1 MIQVLILLIV
11 SLFFNCTVQAQTNTH
26 FADRPDVKIFI
37 HQMVKQHKF
46 KEASLVALFNT
57 VNVRPMIMRKI
68 KAPLEK
74 EPWNIYQNLFV
85 SEWRIQHG
93 VEYWNRNQ
101 AALAQAEKKYGVP
114 ANIIVATIGIETK
127 YGLHTGKFRVID
139 ALSNIAF
146 SKSTRA
152 IFFQY
157 ELKEFL
163 LLAREQHL
171 DPMKVT
177 GSYAGAIGQPQFMP
191 SSYRRYAVSFNGHSK
206 IDLSN
211 NQLDIIASIANFYKL
226 HGWETN
232 KPIAVPSPPDNHPF
246 HLFTFNNKEK
256 AHLLSRSINFSSPQD
271 SELLKYHPHKLIA
284 LPTYWGNENWFGF
297 HNFDVIKRYNS
308 SDLYAMSVLQLSHRI
323 SILREKINND

>member
-1 MIQVLILLIV
+1 MIQFLMIV
-11 SLFFNCTVQAQTNTH
+11 ITSLFLNCSAQAQTNTH
-26 FADRPDVKIFI
+26 FSSHPDVKIFI
-37 HQMVKQHKF
+37 HQMVKKHHF
-46 KEASLVALFNT
+46 KEVQLIALFNT
-57 VNVRPMIMRKI
+57 VTIRPTIMRKI

-85 SEWRIQHG
+85 SQWRIQHG
-93 VEYWNRNQ
+93 VEYWNRNHV
-101 AALAQAEKKYGVP
+101 ALAHAEKKYGVP

-146 SKSTRA
+146 SKSTRSRY
-152 IFFQY
+152 FQA
-157 ELKEFL
+157 ELEEFL
-163 LLAREQHL
+163 LLTREQHL
-171 DPMKVT
+171 DPMSVM

-232 KPIAVPSPPDNHPF
+232 KPIAVPSPPKHAF
-246 HLFTFNNKEK
+246 ILFSFNSKEK
-256 AHLLSRSINFSSPQD
+256 EHLLSRSTDFSSSKD
-271 SELLKYHPHKLIA
+271 SELLKLHPHKLIA
-284 LPTYWGNENWFGF
+284 LPTYWGDENWFGF
-297 HNFDVIKRYNS
+297 HNFDVIKRYNA

-323 SILREKINND
+323 TILREKINNG